1 MGPVTRR
8 AYAAA
13 NEALCLGDLLAC
25 RTEATLRRN
34 VGGPSYICSMSS
46 FESTPPA
53 AWLTDAAARV
63 AGRLGADELGVAG
76 LDDDDL
82 LGLLADATEA
92 RKALEL
98 IVAAGSAE
106 VARRSA
112 RDLGYGG
119 LAQKKGHRTST
130 GLVQQITG
138 MGRGDVT
145 RAVRAGEELAQS
157 TAVVADEPGAEAPTD
172 AAAAPTVAPWLQ
184 LLRDALTSGQITQ
197 AQFHAI
203 RTGLGEP
210 PVERYPELDPGFLPA
225 AWARAVGLLLEESPA
240 FTVEDLRN
248 QARIARDR
256 RDPVGVTLRFEE
268 RFAARSFRSWTDES
282 GQRHA
287 RIVFD
292 DDAAAWVDA
301 MLQAA
306 LRPRRGPRF
315 VGVDAAEKTKAAE
328 ADDRSNEQLQYDT
341 LMAVLRTGAN
351 ADPNQA
357 FGDRQPGVR
366 IAVEAS
372 AITDGDQRGSMRV
385 TGVGHLEDGGQ
396 AVPAGVVEKYLCDA
410 GTIPILWEADGR
422 PLDVGRELRLFSR
435 KQRVAIGTRD
445 GGCIWPS
452 CSAPISQCEY
462 HHTDHWWEHH
472 GRTDVDDGVPLCR
485 NCHLRLHNQGWR
497 ITRQRSPENGSD
509 TYWLHP
515 PPHPT
520 TGEIGEPTRLRSK
533 SPRRFTAA

>member
-1 MGPVTRR
+1 
-8 AYAAA
+8 
-13 NEALCLGDLLAC
+13 
-25 RTEATLRRN
+25 
-34 VGGPSYICSMSS
+34 MSS
-46 FESTPPA
+46 SEPISPTTR
-53 AWLTDAAARV
+53 LVDAATRV
-63 AGRLGADELGVAG
+63 AGRLGTEEFGVVR
-76 LDDDDL
+76 LDDDEL
-82 LGLLADATEA
+82 LTLLADATET
-92 RKALEL
+92 RKSLEL
-98 IVAAGSAE
+98 IVAAASAE
-106 VARRSA
+106 VTRRSA

-119 LAQKKGHRTST
+119 LAQKKGHRTGT

-145 RAVRAGEELAQS
+145 RAVRAGEELAPVGPVA
-157 TAVVADEPGAEAPTD
+157 AVEPDGQATD
-172 AAAAPTVAPWLQ
+172 AAPQPVTDVPEWLR
-184 LLRDALTSGQITQ
+184 LLRDALATGLVSQ

-210 PVERYPELDPGFLPA
+210 PIERYPDLDADFLPA
-225 AWARAVGLLLEESPA
+225 AWARAVRMILDEADTLA
-240 FTVEDLRN
+240 VEDLRN

-256 RDPVGVTLRFEE
+256 LDPIGVSLRFEE
-268 RFAARSFRSWTDES
+268 RFAARSLRTWTDES
-282 GQRHA
+282 GQHHA

-315 VGVDAAEKTKAAE
+315 VGADAAEKARAADE
-328 ADDRSNEQLQYDT
+328 DERTNEQLQYDT
-341 LMAVLRTGAN
+341 FVAVLRTGAN

-366 IAVEAS
+366 IVVKAS
-372 AITDGDQRGSMRV
+372 TITEGDQRGGMRV

-396 AVPAGVVEKYLCDA
+396 SLPAGVVEKYLCDA
-410 GTIPILWEADGR
+410 GAVPILWNADGR

-435 KQRVAIGTRD
+435 KQRIAIAARD

-452 CSAPISQCEY
+452 CAAPISQCEY
-462 HHTDHWWEHH
+462 HHNDHWWEHH
-472 GRTDVDDGVPLCR
+472 GRTDVDHGVPLCR

-497 ITRQRSPENGSD
+497 ITRERAPETGID

-515 PPHPT
+515 PPDPM
-520 TGEIGEPTRLRSK
+520 TGEVGEPSRLRSK

>member
-1 MGPVTRR
+1 
-8 AYAAA
+8 
-13 NEALCLGDLLAC
+13 
-25 RTEATLRRN
+25 
-34 VGGPSYICSMSS
+34 MSS
-46 FESTPPA
+46 FGSASPA
-53 AWLTDAAARV
+53 ARLTDAAARV
-63 AGRLGADELGVAG
+63 ADRLGAGGLGVIG
-76 LDDDDL
+76 LGDDDL

-145 RAVRAGEELAQS
+145 RAVRTGEELAPS
-157 TAVVADEPGAEAPTD
+157 TAVVADEPGADAPTD
-172 AAAAPTVAPWLQ
+172 AAPAAVPAVALWLQ
-184 LLRDALTSGQITQ
+184 LLRDALASGRITQ

-203 RTGLGEP
+203 RTGLGEA
-210 PVERYPELDPGFLPA
+210 PVERYPELAPEFLPA
-225 AWARAVGLLLEESPA
+225 AWARAVELLLDESPA

-256 RDPVGVTLRFEE
+256 LDPVGVTLRFEE
-268 RFAARSFRSWTDES
+268 RFAARSFRMWLDEH

-315 VGVDAAEKTKAAE
+315 VGADAAEKSKAAE
-328 ADDRSNEQLQYDT
+328 ADDRTNEQLQYDT
-341 LMAVLRTGAN
+341 IMAVLRTGAN

-366 IAVEAS
+366 IVVEAS
-372 AITDGDQRGSMRV
+372 AISEGDQRGSMQV

-410 GTIPILWEADGR
+410 GVIPVLWNADGR

-435 KQRVAIGTRD
+435 KQRLAIGTRD

-452 CSAPISQCEY
+452 CSAPISQCEF
-462 HHTDHWWEHH
+462 HHNDHWWEHH
-472 GRTDVDDGVPLCR
+472 GRTDVDDGVALCR

-497 ITRQRSPENGSD
+497 ITRQRSPETGCD

-515 PPHPT
+515 PLDPA
-520 TGEIGEPTRLRSK
+520 TGEIGEPTRLHSK

>member
-1 MGPVTRR
+1 MVPFGS
-8 AYAAA
+8 A
-13 NEALCLGDLLAC
+13 
-25 RTEATLRRN
+25 
-34 VGGPSYICSMSS
+34 
-46 FESTPPA
+46 PPA
-53 AWLTDAAARV
+53 ARLTDAAARV
-63 AGRLGADELGVAG
+63 ADRLRAGGLGVAG
-76 LDDDDL
+76 LDDDEL

-145 RAVRAGEELAQS
+145 RAVRTGEELAPVI
-157 TAVVADEPGAEAPTD
+157 AVVAVEPSAEATD
-172 AAAAPTVAPWLQ
+172 APTPGPPAVERWLK
-184 LLRDALTSGQITQ
+184 LLRDALASGRFTQ
-197 AQFHAI
+197 AQFHAV
-203 RTGLGEP
+203 RTGLGDP
-210 PVERYPELDPGFLPA
+210 PVDRYPDLDPEFLPA
-225 AWARAVGLLLEESPA
+225 AWARAVELLLDESSV

-256 RDPVGVTLRFEE
+256 LDPVGVALRFEE
-268 RFAARSFRSWTDES
+268 RFAARSFRAWTDES

-315 VGVDAAEKTKAAE
+315 VGADAVDKARAAE
-328 ADDRSNEQLQYDT
+328 ADQRTNEQLQYDT

-366 IAVEAS
+366 IVVEAS
-372 AITDGDQRGSMRV
+372 AITHGDHRGTMQV
-385 TGVGHLEDGGQ
+385 TGIGHLEDGGH
-396 AVPAGVVEKYLCDA
+396 AVAAGVVEKYLCDA
-410 GTIPILWEADGR
+410 GAIPVLWGAAGR

-435 KQRVAIGTRD
+435 KQRVAIGARD
-445 GGCIWPS
+445 GGCMWPS

-497 ITRQRSPENGSD
+497 ITRERDPVSNTD

-515 PPHPT
+515 PPDPR
-520 TGEIGEPTRLRSK
+520 TGEVGEPSRLRSK

>member
-1 MGPVTRR
+1 METSGSVSPAVR
-8 AYAAA
+8 
-13 NEALCLGDLLAC
+13 LA
-25 RTEATLRRN
+25 
-34 VGGPSYICSMSS
+34 
-46 FESTPPA
+46 
-53 AWLTDAAARV
+53 DAATRV
-63 AGRLGADELGVAG
+63 AGRLGTDESSVVRLG
-76 LDDDDL
+76 DDEL
-82 LGLLADATEA
+82 LGLLADATET

-98 IVAAGSAE
+98 IVAAASAE
-106 VARRSA
+106 VTRRSA

-119 LAQKKGHRTST
+119 LAQKKGHRTGT
-130 GLVQQITG
+130 GLVQHITG

-145 RAVRAGEELAQS
+145 RAVQTGNELTVAPPPDAGAG
-157 TAVVADEPGAEAPTD
+157 DETTTD
-172 AAAAPTVAPWLQ
+172 AAVALAAAVPEWLR
-184 LLRDALTSGQITQ
+184 LLLDALTCGRVSQ

-203 RTGLGEP
+203 RAGIGDP
-210 PVERYPELDPGFLPA
+210 PVDRYPDLDPEFLPA
-225 AWARAVGLLLEESPA
+225 AWTRAIGLLLDEAAALP
-240 FTVEDLRN
+240 VEDLRQ

-256 RDPVGVTLRFEE
+256 LDPLGVTLRFEE
-268 RFAARSFRSWTDES
+268 RFAARSFRTWTDES

-315 VGVDAAEKTKAAE
+315 VGPDAAERARSAD
-328 ADDRSNEQLQYDT
+328 ADDRTTEQLQYDT
-341 LMAVLRTGAN
+341 MMAVLRTGAN
-351 ADPNQA
+351 ADPSQA

-366 IAVEAS
+366 IVVEAS
-372 AITDGDQRGSMRV
+372 AITEGDQRGSMRV
-385 TGVGHLEDGGQ
+385 TGVGHLEDGGL
-396 AVPAGVVEKYLCDA
+396 ALPAGVVEKYLCDA
-410 GTIPILWEADGR
+410 GAVPTLWDVDGR

-435 KQRVAIGTRD
+435 KQRVAIGIRD
-445 GGCIWPS
+445 GGCMWPS

-462 HHTDHWWEHH
+462 HHNDHWWEHH

-497 ITRQRSPENGSD
+497 ITRERDAETGID

-515 PPHPT
+515 PPDPQ
-520 TGEIGEPTRLRSK
+520 TGEVGEPSRLRSK

>member
-1 MGPVTRR
+1 
-8 AYAAA
+8 
-13 NEALCLGDLLAC
+13 
-25 RTEATLRRN
+25 
-34 VGGPSYICSMSS
+34 MSS
-46 FESTPPA
+46 SGSA
-53 AWLTDAAARV
+53 SAVARLTDAAARV
-63 AGRLGADELGVAG
+63 ADRLGPNDLGVAG
-76 LDDDDL
+76 LEDEEL

-138 MGRGDVT
+138 MGRGEVT
-145 RAVRAGEELAQS
+145 RAVLTGVELAP
-157 TAVVADEPGAEAPTD
+157 VALEPGAVATD
-172 AAAAPTVAPWLQ
+172 AASPILPSVARWLQ
-184 LLRDALTSGQITQ
+184 LLREALTSGLISQT
-197 AQFHAI
+197 QFHAI

-210 PVERYPELDPGFLPA
+210 PVDRYPDLDPEFLPA
-225 AWARAVGLLLEESPA
+225 AWARAVELLLNESGA

-256 RDPVGVTLRFEE
+256 LDPAGVTLRFEE
-268 RFAARSFRSWTDES
+268 RFAARSFRVWTDES

-287 RIVFD
+287 RIAFD

-301 MLQAA
+301 LLQAS

-315 VGVDAAEKTKAAE
+315 VGADAAERSKAAE
-328 ADDRSNEQLQYDT
+328 ADHRTNEQLQYDT
-341 LMAVLRTGAN
+341 IMAVLRTGAN

-366 IAVEAS
+366 VVVEAS
-372 AITDGDQRGSMRV
+372 AITAADQPGSMQV

-396 AVPAGVVEKYLCDA
+396 ALPPGVVEKYLCDA
-410 GTIPILWEADGR
+410 GAIPILWSADGR
-422 PLDVGRELRLFSR
+422 PLDVGRELRLFTR
-435 KQRVAIGTRD
+435 KQRIGIAARD

-462 HHTDHWWEHH
+462 HHVDHWWEHH

-497 ITRQRSPENGSD
+497 ITRERDPDANTDS
-509 TYWLHP
+509 YWLHP
-515 PPHPT
+515 PPDPQ
-520 TGEIGEPTRLRSK
+520 TGEVGRPSRLRSK
-533 SPRRFTAA
+533 SPRRFAVA

>member
-1 MGPVTRR
+1 
-8 AYAAA
+8 
-13 NEALCLGDLLAC
+13 
-25 RTEATLRRN
+25 
-34 VGGPSYICSMSS
+34 MSS
-46 FESTPPA
+46 FGSASPA
-53 AWLTDAAARV
+53 LRLTDAAARV
-63 AGRLGADELGVAG
+63 ADRLGTGDLVVAG

-98 IVAAGSAE
+98 IVATGSAE

-119 LAQKKGHRTST
+119 LAQKRGHRTGT

-138 MGRGDVT
+138 LARGDVT
-145 RAVRAGEELAQS
+145 RAVQAGEDLAP
-157 TAVVADEPGAEAPTD
+157 VVSVVSVERGAEATD
-172 AAAAPTVAPWLQ
+172 AAIPALPAVSQWLQ
-184 LLRDALTSGQITQ
+184 LLREALSSGRITQ

-203 RTGLGEP
+203 RAGLGEP
-210 PVERYPELDPGFLPA
+210 PVDRYPDLDPQFLPA
-225 AWARAVGLLLEESPA
+225 AWARAVHLLLDEA
-240 FTVEDLRN
+240 DTLTVEDLRN
-248 QARIARDR
+248 QARVARDR
-256 RDPVGVTLRFEE
+256 LDPVGVTLRFEE
-268 RFAARSFRSWTDES
+268 RFAARSFRTWADGS

-292 DDAAAWVDA
+292 DDAAAWIDA

-315 VGVDAAEKTKAAE
+315 VGADAVEKSKAVK
-328 ADDRSNEQLQYDT
+328 ADDRTNEQLQYDT
-341 LMAVLRTGAN
+341 MMAVLRTGAN
-351 ADPNQA
+351 ADPTQA

-366 IAVEAS
+366 IVVEAS
-372 AITDGDQRGSMRV
+372 AIVAADERGSMQV

-410 GTIPILWEADGR
+410 GAIPILWDADGR

-435 KQRVAIGTRD
+435 TQRLAIGTRD

-452 CSAPISQCEY
+452 CSAPISQCEF
-462 HHTDHWWEHH
+462 HHIDHWWEHH

-497 ITRQRSPENGSD
+497 ITRHRDEETGID

-515 PPHPT
+515 PPDPQ
-520 TGEIGEPTRLRSK
+520 TGEFGEPTRLRSK